1 MQFENVNIQNLVTEY
16 RDFSVEGFNIFAL
29 GKDHLP
35 HLICVCPNKTFAR
48 AVQSLLAVAK
58 SAMALEPANGDINSD
73 CRLLPMLLADGK
85 LALVAS
91 VIDNAVWKNGNEVE
105 YEELRLHLG
114 TIEYQSF
121 VSRFLVRD
129 QNLSLQSNS
138 TAVLHVYEDTVI
150 EQKPPNDEF
159 PY

>member
-16 RDFSVEGFNIFAL
+16 REFSVEGFNIFAL

-58 SAMALEPANGDINSD
+58 SAMALEPAKGDINSD
-73 CRLLPMLLADGK
+73 CRLLPRMLADGK

-105 YEELRLHLG
+105 YEELQLHLG
-114 TIEYQSF
+114 TTEYQNF
-121 VSRFLVRD
+121 VSRFLTRD
-129 QNLSLQSNS
+129 QPLSLQSDS
-138 TAVLHVYEDTVI
+138 TSVLHVYEDI
-150 EQKPPNDEF
+150 LNQQKPAEDGF
-159 PY
+159 PF

>member
-29 GKDHLP
+29 GKDYLP

-48 AVQSLLAVAK
+48 AIQSLLAVAK
-58 SAMALEPANGDINSD
+58 SAMALEPANAEISSD
-73 CRLLPMLLADGK
+73 CRLLPMVLADGR

-91 VIDNAVWKNGNEVE
+91 VIDNAVWKDGNEME
-105 YEELRLHLG
+105 YDELELRLG
-114 TIEYQSF
+114 TTEYQDF

-129 QNLSLQSNS
+129 QPLSPQNHS
-138 TAVLHVYEDTVI
+138 TSVLHVYEDTLKQ
-150 EQKPPNDEF
+150 QKPPKDEF

>member
-35 HLICVCPNKTFAR
+35 HLICVCPNKSFAR

-73 CRLLPMLLADGK
+73 SRLLPRMLVDGK
-85 LALVAS
+85 LVVESKAGPRLPSDVHPQTFSFLAATDFEVAL
-91 VIDNAVWKNGNEVE
+91 I
-105 YEELRLHLG
+105 LHFG
-114 TIEYQSF
+114 KDAKVYRVVFEN
-121 VSRFLVRD
+121 RFKYRCCNQL
-129 QNLSLQSNS
+129 
-138 TAVLHVYEDTVI
+138 
-150 EQKPPNDEF
+150 
-159 PY
+159 

>member
-48 AVQSLLAVAK
+48 AIQSLLAVAK
-58 SAMALEPANGDINSD
+58 SAMDLKPTGGEINSD
-73 CRLLPMLLADGK
+73 CRLVPTVLADGR

-91 VIDNAVWKNGNEVE
+91 VIDNAVCKDGNEVE
-105 YEELRLHLG
+105 YEELELCLG
-114 TIEYQSF
+114 TTEYWNF
-121 VSRFLVRD
+121 TARFLEAE
-129 QNLSLQSNS
+129 QNWSQQSNS
-138 TAVLHVYEDTVI
+138 KAVLHAYEDTLTG
-150 EQKPPNDEF
+150 QKPPKDEF
-159 PY
+159 PH